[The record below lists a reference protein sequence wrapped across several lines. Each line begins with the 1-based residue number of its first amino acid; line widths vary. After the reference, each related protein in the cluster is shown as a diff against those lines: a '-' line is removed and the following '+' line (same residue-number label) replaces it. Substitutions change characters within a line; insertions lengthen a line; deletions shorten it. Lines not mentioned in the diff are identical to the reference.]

1 MNFCSNVPNID
12 LNPFETMYF
21 DVVPKIGSWNKTAQS
36 IGTKWKYVLYALEHW
51 NKTGAIIFC
60 GCFRS
65 QNSTPAKSGSASS
78 FLQNKVALRLAW
90 HHCITKK
97 SQFQTHSELFT
108 VCIFKRIRE
117 PSKRKELEFDTSSH
131 HQIQALLNQGM
142 SLEEIKFQI
151 KKHLINFDFQNT
163 YLEYSGEFVHGEYQT
178 NEQELYL
185 HPVSDPYAIYNVPYI
200 EDFEKL
206 KKSAKLFTNEDIFKA
221 YINIFEARGFDF
233 ATAQNLACLALRQ
246 TDIINPKEWT

>member
-1 MNFCSNVPNID
+1 MIGKIKIPNKKINTENV
-12 LNPFETMYF
+12 FENLSK
-21 DVVPKIGSWNKTAQS
+21 KIATS
-36 IGTKWKYVLYALEHW
+36 VLYAEFNGH
-51 NKTGAIIFC
+51 N
-60 GCFRS
+60 
-65 QNSTPAKSGSASS
+65 
-78 FLQNKVALRLAW
+78 
-90 HHCITKK
+90 
-97 SQFQTHSELFT
+97 QT
-108 VCIFKRIRE
+108 VDI
-117 PSKRKELEFDTSSH
+117 

-221 YINIFEARGFDF
+221 YIHIFEARGFDF